1 MSSKSAKHDDSA
13 TTTKTNHTET
23 KKKRS
28 PLYAENVPTFY
39 VGAGNNSEL

>member
-1 MSSKSAKHDDSA
+1 MSSKSNKHDDSA
-13 TTTKTNHTET
+13 TTTKTNHIET